1 MSFKDSLNKH
11 YAHTQNSVKKYE
23 VGGKVVT
30 KKGATNDAKKG
41 GYFDGRPHS
50 QGGIKAV
57 NIDNNQPIEVE
68 GGEVVIT
75 KRAVADD
82 TKKEFQ
88 GKMMTNKEIL
98 SKINESG
105 GGVSFAKGGE
115 VKIEEDEYYIS
126 DEDLNFDIDEK
137 EFADSGTIPEDGFD
151 FTLSE
156 LQTRVLK
163 LIDNVTVSDGIVPY
177 AALESVFGDQL
188 RTERTLQLL
197 LADGLIENYAGRIG
211 EYVITS
217 LGKDYL
223 AAQSTQANANQNANN
238 QTESENS
245 VPVLSP
251 IEVKILEL
259 INIKNKQ
266 NEFAELDYLADALV
280 QKKTSSQDAFTKT
293 DLKNTLKKLNGGVD
307 GKEIYYISQGKGYS
321 GTVKKQYFGITQDGL
336 DYLATQTTQTDST
349 KVILPENQQRILEIM
364 INEGKSE
371 IPYIQLRDKYI
382 QKFPKSRGG
391 DDVLEAVREMLSSNL
406 IIDSAKGYTIGPL
419 GFDKIDEVRQ
429 SNRNQNLQ
437 TSNQGN
443 QSREIESIR
452 VKIKDIQDPNG
463 TKNGIVNKYRGPYQ
477 KIFENIAVYENY
489 EEYFQDFGKDTKGRD
504 LNEFYVKII
513 NPKFK
518 IDSESAIKEINRLNR
533 VSVTEVVY
541 KNSSAT
547 EGVQVNPLFEEFPYF
562 APDAVKEYNPQV
574 LTVQPRSIAI
584 ASSAAGL
591 KNIISE
597 KKKIIEIT
605 SQLLQDVPVEN
616 VLERVEMSL
625 LLDAEQQELNLL
637 ANPNLKYL
645 NILGTG
651 RAFDKNTLDTLI
663 ENAQI
668 EQNNLEGRRSIANEK
683 NILGKFKSF
692 LDYCGVNSDSYI
704 ANWLSNFFGNWIF
717 YAEYSNYDYALLS
730 DINNLPAAISRVGKV
745 TEVQGKSGLE
755 YMYAPEIVFQGLS
768 KIYDR
773 VGFEVFPISYYA
785 VNYDYA
791 DWFATTKGQRLGTQ
805 GVILP
810 CILNI
815 RRPLDLSF
823 FGIEK
828 ISPTKFFDA
837 VYLQTGLSPEDLKVN
852 PAFLSDSTPDLEVW
866 VYIRSN
872 VEMLKILKES
882 KICDGIHMYENNP
895 AVDVSDKAYQTE
907 VWITFYPEQTKVL
920 PLYKFTDFQQGGNEI
935 DRGWFTKSQFLKSG
949 GTI

>member
-57 NIDNNQPIEVE
+57 NIDNDQPIEVE

-105 GGVSFAKGGE
+105 GGVSFANGGE
-115 VKIEEDEYYIS
+115 VKLEEDEYYIS
-126 DEDLNFDIDEK
+126 DDDLNFDIDEK
-137 EFADSGTIPEDGFD
+137 EFADVGTIPEDGFD
-151 FTLSE
+151 FTLDE

-188 RTERTLQLL
+188 RTERTLQRL

-217 LGKDYL
+217 MGKDYL
-223 AAQSTQANANQNANN
+223 AAQS
-238 QTESENS
+238 
-245 VPVLSP
+245 
-251 IEVKILEL
+251 
-259 INIKNKQ
+259 
-266 NEFAELDYLADALV
+266 
-280 QKKTSSQDAFTKT
+280 
-293 DLKNTLKKLNGGVD
+293 
-307 GKEIYYISQGKGYS
+307 
-321 GTVKKQYFGITQDGL
+321 
-336 DYLATQTTQTDST
+336 TQTDST

-504 LNEFYVKII
+504 LNEFYIKII

-533 VSVTEVVY
+533 VSVTEVIY
-541 KNSSAT
+541 KNSPST

-574 LTVQPRSIAI
+574 LTVEPRSIEI

-823 FGIEK
+823 FGIQK

-920 PLYKFTDFQQGGNEI
+920 PLYKFTDFLQNGKEM

>member
-105 GGVSFAKGGE
+105 GGVSFANGGE
-115 VKIEEDEYYIS
+115 VKLEEDEYYIS
-126 DEDLNFDIDEK
+126 DDDLNFDIDEK
-137 EFADSGTIPEDGFD
+137 EFADVGTIPEDGFD
-151 FTLSE
+151 FTLDE

-188 RTERTLQLL
+188 RTERTLQRL

-217 LGKDYL
+217 MGKDYL
-223 AAQSTQANANQNANN
+223 AAQS
-238 QTESENS
+238 
-245 VPVLSP
+245 
-251 IEVKILEL
+251 
-259 INIKNKQ
+259 
-266 NEFAELDYLADALV
+266 
-280 QKKTSSQDAFTKT
+280 
-293 DLKNTLKKLNGGVD
+293 
-307 GKEIYYISQGKGYS
+307 
-321 GTVKKQYFGITQDGL
+321 
-336 DYLATQTTQTDST
+336 TQTDST

-504 LNEFYVKII
+504 LNEFYIKII

-533 VSVTEVVY
+533 VSVTEVIY
-541 KNSSAT
+541 KNSPST

-574 LTVQPRSIAI
+574 LTVEPRSIEI

-823 FGIEK
+823 FGIQK

-920 PLYKFTDFQQGGNEI
+920 PLYKFTDFLQNGKEM

>member
-57 NIDNNQPIEVE
+57 NIDNDQPIEVE

-105 GGVSFAKGGE
+105 GGVSFANGGE
-115 VKIEEDEYYIS
+115 VKLEEDEYYIS
-126 DEDLNFDIDEK
+126 DDDLNFDIDEK
-137 EFADSGTIPEDGFD
+137 EFADVGTIPEDGFD
-151 FTLSE
+151 FTLDE

-188 RTERTLQLL
+188 RTERTLQRL

-217 LGKDYL
+217 MGKDYL
-223 AAQSTQANANQNANN
+223 AAQS
-238 QTESENS
+238 
-245 VPVLSP
+245 
-251 IEVKILEL
+251 
-259 INIKNKQ
+259 
-266 NEFAELDYLADALV
+266 
-280 QKKTSSQDAFTKT
+280 
-293 DLKNTLKKLNGGVD
+293 
-307 GKEIYYISQGKGYS
+307 
-321 GTVKKQYFGITQDGL
+321 
-336 DYLATQTTQTDST
+336 TQTDST

-364 INEGKSE
+364 LNEGKSE
-371 IPYIQLRDKYI
+371 ISYTTLRDKYI

-477 KIFENIAVYENY
+477 KIFQNIAVYENY

-533 VSVTEVVY
+533 VSVTEVIY
-541 KNSSAT
+541 KNSPST

-574 LTVQPRSIAI
+574 LTVEPRSIEI

>member
-57 NIDNNQPIEVE
+57 NIDNDQPIEVE

-105 GGVSFAKGGE
+105 GGVSFANGGE
-115 VKIEEDEYYIS
+115 VKLEEDEYYIS
-126 DEDLNFDIDEK
+126 DDDLNFDIDEK
-137 EFADSGTIPEDGFD
+137 EFADVGTIPEDGFD
-151 FTLSE
+151 FTLDE

-188 RTERTLQLL
+188 RTERTLQRL

-217 LGKDYL
+217 MGKDYL
-223 AAQSTQANANQNANN
+223 AAQS
-238 QTESENS
+238 
-245 VPVLSP
+245 
-251 IEVKILEL
+251 
-259 INIKNKQ
+259 
-266 NEFAELDYLADALV
+266 
-280 QKKTSSQDAFTKT
+280 
-293 DLKNTLKKLNGGVD
+293 
-307 GKEIYYISQGKGYS
+307 
-321 GTVKKQYFGITQDGL
+321 
-336 DYLATQTTQTDST
+336 TQTDST

-477 KIFENIAVYENY
+477 KIFQNIAVYENY

-504 LNEFYVKII
+504 LNEFYIKII

-533 VSVTEVVY
+533 VSVTEVIY
-541 KNSSAT
+541 KNSPST

-574 LTVQPRSIAI
+574 LTVEPRSIEI

>member
-57 NIDNNQPIEVE
+57 NIDNDQPIEVE

-105 GGVSFAKGGE
+105 GGVSFANGGE
-115 VKIEEDEYYIS
+115 VKLEEDEYYIS
-126 DEDLNFDIDEK
+126 DDDLNFDIDEK
-137 EFADSGTIPEDGFD
+137 EFADVGTIPEDGFD
-151 FTLSE
+151 FTLDE

-188 RTERTLQLL
+188 RTERTLQRL

-217 LGKDYL
+217 MGKDYL
-223 AAQSTQANANQNANN
+223 AAQS
-238 QTESENS
+238 
-245 VPVLSP
+245 
-251 IEVKILEL
+251 
-259 INIKNKQ
+259 
-266 NEFAELDYLADALV
+266 
-280 QKKTSSQDAFTKT
+280 
-293 DLKNTLKKLNGGVD
+293 
-307 GKEIYYISQGKGYS
+307 
-321 GTVKKQYFGITQDGL
+321 
-336 DYLATQTTQTDST
+336 TQTDST

-364 INEGKSE
+364 LNEGKSE
-371 IPYIQLRDKYI
+371 ISYTTLRDKYI

-533 VSVTEVVY
+533 VSVTEVIY
-541 KNSSAT
+541 KNSPST

-574 LTVQPRSIAI
+574 LTVEPRSIEI

-920 PLYKFTDFQQGGNEI
+920 PLYKFTDFLQNGKEM

>member
-57 NIDNNQPIEVE
+57 NIDNDQPIEVE

-105 GGVSFAKGGE
+105 GGVSFANGGE
-115 VKIEEDEYYIS
+115 VKLEEDEYYIS
-126 DEDLNFDIDEK
+126 DDDLNFDIDEK
-137 EFADSGTIPEDGFD
+137 EFADVGTIPEDGFD
-151 FTLSE
+151 FTLDE

-188 RTERTLQLL
+188 RTERTLQRL

-217 LGKDYL
+217 MGKDYL
-223 AAQSTQANANQNANN
+223 AAQS
-238 QTESENS
+238 
-245 VPVLSP
+245 
-251 IEVKILEL
+251 
-259 INIKNKQ
+259 
-266 NEFAELDYLADALV
+266 
-280 QKKTSSQDAFTKT
+280 
-293 DLKNTLKKLNGGVD
+293 
-307 GKEIYYISQGKGYS
+307 
-321 GTVKKQYFGITQDGL
+321 
-336 DYLATQTTQTDST
+336 TQTDST

-364 INEGKSE
+364 LNEGKSE
-371 IPYIQLRDKYI
+371 ISYTTLRDKYI

-504 LNEFYVKII
+504 LNEFYIKII

-533 VSVTEVVY
+533 VSVTEVIY
-541 KNSSAT
+541 KNSPST

-574 LTVQPRSIAI
+574 LTVEPRSIEI

-823 FGIEK
+823 FGIQK